1 MAKPNK
7 IVVLDGYTENPG
19 DLSWDILSS
28 QTDNFILYDRTA
40 PEDIVARIADAQVVL
55 TNKTPVSKETMDA
68 CPNLSYI
75 GVLATEYN
83 VVDVA
88 AASERGITVTNIPTY
103 GTDAVAQYTMALL
116 LELCHHVG
124 AHNDSVHRG
133 DWSRSK
139 DFCYWNYPLTELSGK
154 TMGIIG
160 YGRIGQA
167 VALRAKAFG
176 MNILAYSHG
185 DIPEDGIAKSV
196 PLQELLSNSDV
207 VSLHC
212 PLTPQTNELI
222 NETAIQWMKDGA
234 MLINTARGPLV
245 NEKAVADALS
255 AGKLAGMA
263 SDVCTVEPVAASNP
277 LLSAPNCILTPHIA
291 WAAKES
297 RERLMKIAGENLIAY
312 LEGHPQ
318 NVV

>member
-19 DLSWDILSS
+19 DLSWDILAS
-28 QTDNFILYDRTA
+28 QADNFILYDRTA
-40 PEDIVARIADAQVVL
+40 PDDIVARIADAQIIL
-55 TNKTPVSKETMDA
+55 INKTPVSKATMDA
-68 CPNLSYI
+68 CPNLLYI
-75 GVLATEYN
+75 GVLATGYN

-176 MNILAYSHG
+176 MKILAYSHG
-185 DIPEDGIAKSV
+185 NIPEDEIAKPAS
-196 PLQELLSNSDV
+196 LEELLAASDV

-222 NETAIQWMKDGA
+222 NENTIQLMKDGA
-234 MLINTARGPLV
+234 LLINTARGPLV
-245 NEKAVADALS
+245 SEKAIADALS
-255 AGKLAGMA
+255 TGKLAGMA
-263 SDVCTVEPVAASNP
+263 SDVCTVEPVLPDNP

-297 RERLMKIAGENLIAY
+297 RERLMKIAGENLAAY